1 MHMPALYRLLV
12 LILLLV
18 GCDNQRPKSHADAI
32 PAATATTPLD
42 PVTYKFK
49 CCGGATGI
57 TDLDVVYS
65 LDVSGDKNFTFT
77 LSMLSPPCTPVVDG
91 ASATLLCKGGIK
103 EGEVILETVPTGA
116 TIVSPCYSVPLKSCL
131 PTTGTLVPEPAT
143 CGLMLLGF
151 GMLTLMR
158 NAQRSRRA
166 T

>member
-1 MHMPALYRLLV
+1 MRKSLWIIPVLLV
-12 LILLLV
+12 AIV
-18 GCDNQRPKSHADAI
+18 APYAKADSI
-32 PAATATTPLD
+32 SDATTTTPLD

-91 ASATLLCKGGIK
+91 ASAILLCKGGIK

-116 TIVSPCYSVPLKSCL
+116 TIVSSCYSVPLKSCI

-143 CGLMLLGF
+143 DGLMLLGIGLVF
-151 GMLTLMR
+151 VMR
-158 NAQRSRRA
+158 KRIGQVLLQTN
-166 T
+166 